1 MFNWLRRFFKKFNSS
16 EVSAPRRT
24 SRPNG
29 VQPASLS
36 DTQFIFESVLV
47 GASRGYFNS
56 AYLLPGARRG
66 LVHQIRASINHR
78 ECPTHRG
85 SNSESTIH
93 VFVEANAPIG
103 FMWVLATENEGERE
117 LYLVAVSPGH
127 RSKGIG
133 KRLVSETISRFPS
146 KTKFVSRLS
155 QGSRA
160 MLNLLTAMGFEET
173 SSPGANTMSV
183 SYVSS

>member
-1 MFNWLRRFFKKFNSS
+1 MFNWLRRLFKKLGTNEAF
-16 EVSAPRRT
+16 APRST
-24 SRPNG
+24 SRPDG
-29 VQPASLS
+29 VQPARLC
-36 DTQFIFESVLV
+36 DTQYIFESVLV

-85 SNSESTIH
+85 SISESTIH

-103 FMWVLATENEGERE
+103 FIWILATENEGERE

-146 KTKFVSRLS
+146 KTKFVSRLDRGS
-155 QGSRA
+155 QA
-160 MLNLLTAMGFEET
+160 MLRVLISMGFKET
-173 SSPGANTMSV
+173 SSPGARTLSV
-183 SYVSS
+183 SWVSS